1 MWAATAPR
9 RRCEGL
15 CNVQPEATSAGKPW
29 ERQHAQDYAG
39 GGRGRR
45 NFDCGRVGRMGAAA
59 ADGAGAGHDR
69 GGGWCASDHQD
80 ARGQRREGEA
90 RRQRDD
96 RRGHQGVVLRHQ
108 ARLVHRRHR
117 HAAGGR
123 QPALHGD
130 PHLPRAHAR
139 HRRRASP
146 LGPAAAEHH
155 DQRDGRSGGDRDRRS
170 HADAQVQGRR
180 EEDRRRLRL
189 SDRHLHAGRQ
199 GRAQA
204 GREDFHQRR
213 GQERGRHARGPPY
226 QCRPRRRAADVSRQ
240 EHPMSSLILRTLTA
254 TALLAAAATTISSTW
269 AQQPQTMRIRG
280 TVEKV
285 DGNTVVV
292 KATDG
297 ASVTL
302 TLTDKAVI
310 VGVVKASLAEI
321 KEGSYVGSAAMP
333 QADGSQKALEVH
345 IFAESQRGTG
355 EGHRPF
361 TVPNS
366 TMTNG
371 TVGATV
377 TATDGHTLTVKYA
390 GGEKKIVVPP
400 DVPVVRYEIGD
411 RSELKPGVHITALN
425 AVKKA
430 DGSIEAP
437 RLNVGRAGLVPQ

>member
-1 MWAATAPR
+1 M
-9 RRCEGL
+9 
-15 CNVQPEATSAGKPW
+15 N
-29 ERQHAQDYAG
+29 
-39 GGRGRR
+39 
-45 NFDCGRVGRMGAAA
+45 
-59 ADGAGAGHDR
+59 
-69 GGGWCASDHQD
+69 
-80 ARGQRREGEA
+80 
-90 RRQRDD
+90 
-96 RRGHQGVVLRHQ
+96 
-108 ARLVHRRHR
+108 
-117 HAAGGR
+117 
-123 QPALHGD
+123 
-130 PHLPRAHAR
+130 
-139 HRRRASP
+139 
-146 LGPAAAEHH
+146 
-155 DQRDGRSGGDRDRRS
+155 
-170 HADAQVQGRR
+170 
-180 EEDRRRLRL
+180 
-189 SDRHLHAGRQ
+189 
-199 GRAQA
+199 
-204 GREDFHQRR
+204 
-213 GQERGRHARGPPY
+213 
-226 QCRPRRRAADVSRQ
+226 
-240 EHPMSSLILRTLTA
+240 SLILRTLTA
-254 TALLAAAATTISSTW
+254 TALLAVAATTISSTW

-377 TATDGHTLTVKYA
+377 TATDGHSLTVKYA

-411 RSELKPGVHITALN
+411 RGELKPGVHITALN